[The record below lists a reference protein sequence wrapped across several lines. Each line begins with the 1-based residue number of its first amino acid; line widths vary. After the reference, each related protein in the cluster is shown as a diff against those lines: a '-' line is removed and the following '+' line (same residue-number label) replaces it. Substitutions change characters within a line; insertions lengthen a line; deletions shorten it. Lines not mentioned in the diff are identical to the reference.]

1 MNENLAGLLKI
12 IGITALLI
20 ALWVILA
27 LKVPETFL
35 SANNI
40 ENLLRR
46 TALYGILGIGVAFVI
61 ISSGIDL
68 SIGSLVCLC
77 GCLLAL
83 FLKVEFIPQD
93 AVQVSSLNSNSVV
106 LKAAADFAEG
116 DQVWYFRD
124 RRDNQLLTVN
134 QVGGKGTEVSFDE
147 TFGGRSLNVP
157 EGEELGLLIPV
168 YAIESL
174 EEEKLKL
181 KDPIA
186 GLEKN
191 DRIRFVSPKSS
202 AQNQPVKLTADG
214 QTIELK
220 SSTIGVSADTFF
232 AVPSKRTPFM
242 PIPVAITSVLVIA
255 LLIGIFHGFLITK
268 LKQQPFIVTLCGLL
282 AYRGLSRWMTNDQ
295 TVGFIEYQDSLGALA
310 TGRWVL
316 WEQTETAASFGIP
329 YSFFVLAV
337 LAVLAI
343 IFLNSTIWGRY
354 MLALGRNE
362 EAARYSGINTDRI
375 TILAYVLCAVLTAIG
390 GILFA
395 LDSNSIAPS
404 SFGNFF
410 ELYAI
415 AAAVL
420 GGCSLRGGEGSIIG
434 VVVGTALMQTLYN
447 SIVLLKIPDELEYTI
462 IGVVILIGVVSDEV
476 IRRFATYLKS
486 KK

>member
-27 LKVPETFL
+27 FQVPETFL
-35 SANNI
+35 SSNNI

-46 TALYGILGIGVAFVI
+46 TALYGVLGIGVAFVI

-68 SIGSLVCLC
+68 SIGSLVCMC

-83 FLKVEFIPQD
+83 FLKVDFVPQD
-93 AVQVSSLNSNSVV
+93 SIQVSKIESSSVV
-106 LKAAADFAEG
+106 LNSSGNFSEG
-116 DQVWYFRD
+116 DSVWYFRD
-124 RRDNQLLTVN
+124 RRDNQLLTVKS
-134 QVGGKGTEVSFDE
+134 VDGGNRITFNESFKP
-147 TFGGRSLNVP
+147 RSLNAD
-157 EGEELGLLIPV
+157 ELGLLIPI
-168 YAIESL
+168 YGIETI
-174 EEEKLKL
+174 EEAELKL
-181 KDPIA
+181 SKPIP
-186 GLEKN
+186 GLRKN
-191 DRIRFVSPKSS
+191 DLIRFVSPESS
-202 AQNQPVKLTADG
+202 AKNQPVKFTNDG

-220 SSTIGVSADTFF
+220 SGERGVSADKYF
-232 AVPSKRTPFM
+232 AVPSKRTALM
-242 PIPVAITSVLVIA
+242 SIPVAILSVLGIA

-282 AYRGLSRWMTNDQ
+282 AYRGLSRWLTNDQ
-295 TVGFIEYQDSLGALA
+295 PVGFIEYQDSLGALA
-310 TGRWVL
+310 TGRWVV
-316 WEQTETAASFGIP
+316 WENAAATESFGIP
-329 YSFFVLAV
+329 YSFFVLVV
-337 LAVLAI
+337 LAILAI
-343 IFLNSTIWGRY
+343 IFLNLTIWGRY

-375 TILAYVLCAVLTAIG
+375 TILAYVLCAVLTGIG

-395 LDSNSIAPS
+395 LDSNSVAPS

-434 VVVGTALMQTLYN
+434 VLVGTALMQTLYN

-462 IGVVILIGVVSDEV
+462 IGAVILIGVVSDEV
-476 IRRFATYLKS
+476 IRRFATYLTSRKS
-486 KK
+486 N

>member
-1 MNENLAGLLKI
+1 MSENLAGLLKI
-12 IGITALLI
+12 IGITILLVV
-20 ALWVILA
+20 LWCVLA
-27 LKVPETFL
+27 TQVPETFL
-35 SANNI
+35 SSNNI

-77 GCLLAL
+77 GCLLAM
-83 FLKVEFIPQD
+83 FLHVDFVPQD
-93 AVQVSSLNSNSVV
+93 AMQVTSMKPDSVV
-106 LKAAADFAEG
+106 VESVG
-116 DQVWYFRD
+116 DLSTGQQLWYFRD
-124 RRDNQLLTVN
+124 RRDNRLLTVKSVAGN
-134 QVGGKGTEVSFDE
+134 DVVFNEMFSD
-147 TFGGRSLNVP
+147 RSLKAS
-157 EGEELGLLIPV
+157 ELGLLIPV
-168 YAIESL
+168 YGIKSIDGL
-174 EEEKLKL
+174 ELVLET
-181 KDPIA
+181 PIA
-186 GLEKN
+186 GLRTK
-191 DRIRFVSPKSS
+191 DRMRFVSAKSS
-202 AQNQPVKLTADG
+202 AQNQPVVAIDGG
-214 QTIELK
+214 QTLQLK
-220 SSTIGVSADTFF
+220 AEPAGVNANDFF
-232 AVPSKRTPFM
+232 AVPSKRTAMM
-242 PIPVAITSVLVIA
+242 PIPMAIAAVLGIA
-255 LLIGIFHGFLITK
+255 LLIGVFHGFLITK
-268 LKQQPFIVTLCGLL
+268 LKQQPFIVTLSGLL
-282 AYRGLSRWMTNDQ
+282 AYRGLSRWLTNDQ

-310 TGRWVL
+310 TGRWIL
-316 WEQTETAASFGIP
+316 WEQTENAASFGIP
-329 YSFFVLAV
+329 YSFFVLVVVA
-337 LAVLAI
+337 ALAI

-362 EAARYSGINTDRI
+362 EAARYSGINTGRI

-462 IGVVILIGVVSDEV
+462 IGAVILIGVVSDEV

-486 KK
+486 SRNSPE